1 MLRSGLVVDRETL
14 RDSWLEEDM
23 TTELPE
29 LIDITTLADRLG
41 DSERHIRRLVAE
53 RRIPFLKV
61 GRYVKFDSA
70 EIVRWLDDGRQPVRC
85 DHINGG

>member
-1 MLRSGLVVDRETL
+1 MLRDN
-14 RDSWLEEDM
+14 WLEEDM
-23 TTELPE
+23 TTALPE

-61 GRYVKFDSA
+61 GRYVRFDSA
-70 EIVRWLDDGRQPVRC
+70 EIVRWLDDGRQPVKR
-85 DHINGG
+85 DRINGGGPK

>member
-1 MLRSGLVVDRETL
+1 MLRSGLVVDREML
-14 RDSWLEEDM
+14 RDNWLEEDM

-61 GRYVKFDSA
+61 GRYVGS
-70 EIVRWLDDGRQPVRC
+70 ILLRSS
-85 DHINGG
+85 GG